1 MRTYASSRVKRKS
14 FYWKK
19 WSPDVFVDFRRPY
32 LCTKTVHKYGVS
44 IQSSKMVR
52 EMSRQITQK
61 LWTTWTWDLDKL
73 FTYQSFATFHFLGFF
88 HRTVNNLLFCAVFL
102 AWQWKWLEPGRA
114 FPTLSPVLENFC
126 RFPRPDRPLL
136 GLRGWPMGVS
146 WCSGKFCWWFCLVPR
161 FSQQRWYLPQCN
173 CSNLHNMQDGRCN

>member
-61 LWTTWTWDLDKL
+61 LWTTWTWDFDKL
-73 FTYQSFATFHFLGFF
+73 FIYQSFVTFRFLGFF
-88 HRTVNNLLFCAVFL
+88 HRTVSNLPFCAVFI
-102 AWQWKWLEPGRA
+102 AWQWKRLEPWE
-114 FPTLSPVLENFC
+114 LSPHSRLFLKTFVVFPDPTDHSWVSEDGLWVFLGVLENFV
-126 RFPRPDRPLL
+126 
-136 GLRGWPMGVS
+136 GGSV
-146 WCSGKFCWWFCLVPR
+146 
-161 FSQQRWYLPQCN
+161 
-173 CSNLHNMQDGRCN
+173 